1 MKILSLRL
9 KNLNSL
15 KGEWRID
22 FSAAP
27 FSEDGLFAITGPT
40 GAGKTTL
47 LDAICLALY
56 HETPRL
62 GGITTKSNDIMTRGT
77 AESLAEVEFD
87 VQGTAYRAFWSMRR
101 ARGKVTGNFQP
112 ADVELAVLNAGKP
125 DDSVKPDDSGDS
137 GESNQTDRILANQIS
152 PKLKLIEQITGLDF
166 ARFTRSMMLAQG
178 GFAAFLHASDADRAE
193 LLEELTG
200 TEIYGQIS
208 VKVHQHYTLAKQQL
222 HDLTLQAES
231 VAVMSEPQIQA
242 LSLIQQGA
250 RLKRQWLAHQVAD
263 VRQQQNWWQQWQT
276 SLENHTAAQQQLTLA
291 TQAIEVASDDL
302 QRLEQSEPAERLKS
316 AWQGSTRLNHDVQA
330 LETQLT
336 EKRAAEQQYTQALQ
350 QAADNLQ
357 QTLAQLAVIKAAA
370 EKQDTLI
377 TEQILP
383 LDAEISALDK
393 QTAESAA
400 QQQHKLSDLETLNT
414 EQQRLDEQ
422 AKTTQN
428 ALNQKQTY
436 LLTHASDAN
445 LTAHLSGWEVQFA
458 QIAQQQQTL
467 QQLNHAIKTLNQSLS
482 DHAQQQTK
490 QEQQLAAQHTQT
502 EQAQCALREAE
513 QHWQTLNNTADM
525 VTLTQQQQVLN
536 RAWPTFHHA
545 SAVQREYLQAQ
556 QQQQQIRRKLSQ
568 LQAHIPELT
577 TQIADLRQ
585 QYQLQQQQEADL
597 RRLITQEQQ
606 LNHYRTLL
614 QDGEACPLCG
624 ATEHPLAA
632 DMAVDIPDTQQRAEQ
647 AKIQCDAIQSQGEQ
661 VKQQLSQ
668 AQHREDEL
676 NTQQQL
682 AQTRLDELIEQW
694 QQAMQQLEQLPLP
707 KGLDHECVITD
718 NEYLVALEAQLQQ
731 QAERLSGDITR
742 LRQAET
748 AQQTARKHSDSQQQ
762 AEQMLQADITLLA
775 EKQRLAQQDVT
786 AKNEQQ
792 QQDDNQLRDLQ
803 HTLAQAITQS
813 GHQAPPSF
821 NDGKLLE
828 QWLRDKQQAREK
840 FNASKESEQSLQI
853 QSSTI
858 KEKLTA
864 KHNALT
870 AAQRDCD
877 ATAKQLTEQRQQLAT
892 QRETRQQLFGTVSV
906 ATARAEQAARLKKQ
920 ETLLEQTRQ
929 QQEHAQTA
937 CSGVAS
943 EIQLLTVQQ
952 QTRAHEAQQAEAHW
966 QQQLANSPFA
976 SQAAFLAAL
985 LEPHV
990 REQLDQLK
998 TQLNTAQQKAI
1009 ALHDQAQAQLAQ
1021 QQEQAK
1027 EQQIH
1032 SFTPDPDAELTLSTL
1047 QHLRTQQDSLAQ
1059 TQQQTMAHMAQIEQQ
1074 LHADAEQRQRQ
1085 QGLLVAVATQQQEY
1099 DDISY
1104 LHSLIGSANGDK
1116 FRRFAQGLTL
1126 DNLIYLANQQLQ
1138 KLHGRYALTRQ
1149 SHQTLVLS
1157 VLDTWQ
1163 ADNERNTKTLS
1174 GGESF
1179 LVSLALALAL
1189 SDLVSH
1195 KTSIDSLFL
1204 DEGFGTLDAETLD
1217 IALDALDNLNAS
1229 GKTIG
1234 VISHVEAMK
1243 ERIPNQIKVNK
1254 KSGLGVSELSSEFR
1268 I

>member
-22 FSAAP
+22 FTAAP

-125 DDSVKPDDSGDS
+125 DDS
-137 GESNQTDRILANQIS
+137 NNADRILANQIS

-208 VKVHQHYTLAKQQL
+208 IHVHQHYTLAKQQL

-231 VAVMSEPQIQA
+231 VAVMNEAQIQA
-242 LSLIQQGA
+242 LALIQQGA
-250 RLKRQWLAHQVAD
+250 RLKHQWLEYQVAD
-263 VRQQQNWWQQWQT
+263 IRQQQSWWQQWQT

-291 TQAIEVASDDL
+291 TQAIEAASDDL
-302 QRLEQSEPAERLKS
+302 QRLEQSEPAERLKP
-316 AWQGSTRLNHDVQA
+316 AWQEVTRLNHDVQA

-336 EKRAAEQQYTQALQ
+336 EKRAAEQQYTQALR
-350 QAADNLQ
+350 QAGDDLQ
-357 QTLAQLAVIKAAA
+357 QTLAQLAAIKAAA
-370 EKQDTLI
+370 EKQDSLI

-383 LDAEISALDK
+383 LDAEISTLDK
-393 QTAESAA
+393 QIADSAA
-400 QQQHKLSDLETLNT
+400 QQQHKLSELETLTT
-414 EQQRLDEQ
+414 EQHQLDEQ
-422 AKTTQN
+422 AKTNQH
-428 ALNQKQTY
+428 ALSQQQTY
-436 LLTHASDAN
+436 LLAHANDAN

-458 QIAQQQQTL
+458 QIAQQQQAL
-467 QQLNHAIKTLNQSLS
+467 QQLTHAIKTLNHSLS

-490 QEQQLAAQHTQT
+490 QEQQLAAQHSQT
-502 EQAQCALREAE
+502 EQAQRALREAE

-525 VTLTQQQQVLN
+525 ATLTQQQQVLN
-536 RAWPTFHHA
+536 RVWPTFHRA

-556 QQQQQIRRKLSQ
+556 QQQQQIRRELSQ

-585 QYQLQQQQEADL
+585 QYQQQKQQAEDL
-597 RRLITQEQQ
+597 GRLITQEQQ

-668 AQHREDEL
+668 AQRRESEI
-676 NTQQQL
+676 NTQQQQ
-682 AQTRLDELIEQW
+682 AQTRLEELVEQW
-694 QQAMQQLEQLPLP
+694 QQAMQQLQPLPLS
-707 KGLDHECVITD
+707 KGLEHECVIT
-718 NEYLVALEAQLQQ
+718 NTEYLVALEAQLQQ
-731 QAERLSGDITR
+731 QAEQLSGDITQ
-742 LRQAET
+742 LREAET
-748 AQQTARKHSDSQQQ
+748 ARQTARKHSDSQQQ
-762 AEQMLQADITLLA
+762 AEQMLQAEITLLV
-775 EKQRLAQQDVT
+775 EKQRLAQQDMT
-786 AKNEQQ
+786 AKTEQQ
-792 QQDDNQLRDLQ
+792 QQDENQLRDLQ

-813 GHQAPPSF
+813 GHQAPPAF
-821 NDGKLLE
+821 NDEKLLE
-828 QWLRDKQQAREK
+828 QWLREKQQAQEK
-840 FNASKESEQSLQI
+840 YDASKQSEQSLQI
-853 QSSTI
+853 QSSSL

-877 ATAKQLTEQRQQLAT
+877 TNAKQLSELRQQLAT
-892 QRETRQQLFGTVSV
+892 QRETRQQLFGTISV
-906 ATARAEQAARLKKQ
+906 ATARAEQAARLKQQ

-929 QQEHAQTA
+929 QQAQAQTA

-943 EIQLLTVQQ
+943 EIQLLTAQQ
-952 QTRAHEAQQAEAHW
+952 QTRADEAQQAETHW
-966 QQQLANSPFA
+966 QQELASSPFA
-976 SQAAFLAAL
+976 NQAGFLKAL

-990 REQLDQLK
+990 REQLHQLK

-1009 ALHDQAQAQLAQ
+1009 ALHEQAQAQRVQ

-1027 EQQIH
+1027 TQQIH

-1047 QHLRTQQDSLAQ
+1047 QQLRSQQDSLAQ
-1059 TQQQTMAHMAQIEQQ
+1059 TQQQTVAHVAQIEQQ

-1085 QGLLVAVATQQQEY
+1085 QGLLDAVATQQQEY

-1104 LHSLIGSANGDK
+1104 LHALIGSANGDK

-1163 ADNERNTKTLS
+1163 ADNQRNTKTLS

-1254 KSGLGVSELSSEFR
+1254 KSGLGVSELSDEFR